1 MQQGAKLFTLGRSG
15 AGWESVGCI
24 GFRAMGRPILRGC
37 SDAKGGRSGEEE
49 LELRGRV
56 RSLGGAMKFVLALD
70 QGTTSSRT
78 ILFDETGKAVHS
90 AQREFTQHYPQP
102 GWVEHDADE
111 IWASQE
117 MTLAEVLSRSDRRSI
132 VGLGISNQR
141 ETTVVWDAA
150 SGEAVCNAIVWQDRR
165 TAEHCARL
173 KEAGREAEVTAR
185 TGLRLDPYFSAS
197 KVEWILDHVEGARDK
212 AEAGRLRFGTIDSWL
227 VWKLTGG
234 AVHVTDVSNA
244 SRTNLFNIHSL
255 DWDDALLEIFRV
267 PRSMLPGVVD
277 SSAVVGEWGGIPIAG
292 MAGDQQAA
300 LFGQACFDPGMAKN
314 TYGTGCFLLMN
325 TGGEAV
331 SSRNGLLTTVA
342 WRIGGEVS
350 YALEGSVF
358 IGGAL
363 CQWFRDEIQMVSS
376 APELDELAATVP
388 DSGGCVV
395 VPAFTGLGAPH
406 WDPYARGAVFGL
418 TRGTSRAHLCRAS
431 LEAVALQSVELLECM
446 EKDSGVELVELR
458 VDGGAARSNLL
469 MQIQSDFLQ
478 RRVVRPSNIE
488 TTALGAAA
496 LAGLATGVWKDQG
509 EFRERWGVD
518 RRFEPVEGDHAG
530 IRARWDR
537 AVERVKGWEG

>member
-1 MQQGAKLFTLGRSG
+1 MANSAGGGSPEGTLRPAEGKLVLGG
-15 AGWESVGCI
+15 
-24 GFRAMGRPILRGC
+24 
-37 SDAKGGRSGEEE
+37 K
-49 LELRGRV
+49 V
-56 RSLGGAMKFVLALD
+56 RSLGEVMQSVLALD

-78 ILFDETGKAVHS
+78 ILFDEIGKVTHS
-90 AQREFTQHYPQP
+90 AQRGFPQHYPAS
-102 GWVEHDADE
+102 GWVEHDPEE
-111 IWASQE
+111 IWAAQKATLE
-117 MTLAEVLSRSDRRSI
+117 EVMTRAGGGSI
-132 VGLGISNQR
+132 AGLGISKQR
-141 ETTVVWDAA
+141 ETTLVWDVE
-150 SGEAVCNAIVWQDRR
+150 SGKAVCNAIVWQDRR
-165 TAEHCARL
+165 TAERCLRL
-173 KEAGREAEVTAR
+173 KEEGREVEVMAK

-197 KVEWILDHVEGARDK
+197 KVEWILDHVEGARVK
-212 AEAGRLRFGTIDSWL
+212 AEAGQLRFGTIDSWL
-227 VWKLTGG
+227 VWKLTEG

-255 DWDDALLEIFRV
+255 DWDDGLLEIFRV
-267 PRSMLPGVVD
+267 PRTILPRVVD
-277 SSAVVGEWGGIPIAG
+277 SSEVVGEWGGIPIAG

-325 TGGEAV
+325 TGSEAV

-431 LEAVALQSVELLECM
+431 LEALALQSVELLECM

-458 VDGGAARSNLL
+458 VDGGAARSNVL

-478 RRVVRPSNIE
+478 RQVVRPSNIE
-488 TTALGAAA
+488 TTAFGAAA
-496 LAGLATGVWKDQG
+496 LAGLATGVWKDQA

-518 RRFEPVEGDHAG
+518 RRFEPVGGDHAE

-537 AVERVKGWEG
+537 AVERTKGWES

>member
-1 MQQGAKLFTLGRSG
+1 MEGELVLGG
-15 AGWESVGCI
+15 
-24 GFRAMGRPILRGC
+24 
-37 SDAKGGRSGEEE
+37 K
-49 LELRGRV
+49 V
-56 RSLGGAMKFVLALD
+56 RSLGEVMQSVLALD

-90 AQREFTQHYPQP
+90 GQREFPQHFPAS
-102 GWVEHDADE
+102 GWVEHDPEE
-111 IWASQE
+111 IWASQKATLE
-117 MTLAEVLSRSDRRSI
+117 EVMTRADRGS
-132 VGLGISNQR
+132 VAGLGISNQR
-141 ETTVVWDAA
+141 ETTVVWDAE
-150 SGEAVCNAIVWQDRR
+150 SGKAVCNAIVWQDRR
-165 TAEHCARL
+165 TAERCLRL
-173 KEAGREAEVTAR
+173 KEEGREVEVTAK

-197 KVEWILDHVEGARDK
+197 KVEWILDHVEGAREK
-212 AEAGRLRFGTIDSWL
+212 AEAGQLRFGTIDSWL
-227 VWKLTGG
+227 VWKLTEG

-244 SRTNLFNIHSL
+244 SRTSLFNIHNL
-255 DWDDALLEIFRV
+255 TWDEELLEIFRV
-267 PRSMLPGVVD
+267 PRSILPRVVD
-277 SSAVVGEWGGIPIAG
+277 SSAVVGEWNGIPIAG

-300 LFGQACFDPGMAKN
+300 LFGQGCFDPGMAKN

-331 SSRNGLLTTVA
+331 TSRNGLLTTVG
-342 WRIGGEVS
+342 WRVGGEVN

-358 IGGAL
+358 IGGAV
-363 CQWFRDEIQMVSS
+363 CQWLRDEIQMVSS

-406 WDPYARGAVFGL
+406 WDPNARGAVFGL

-458 VDGGAARSNLL
+458 VDGGAARSDLL

-478 RRVVRPSNIE
+478 REVVRPCNIE

-496 LAGLATGVWKDQG
+496 LAGLATGVWSDRG
-509 EFRERWGVD
+509 EISERWGVD
-518 RRFEPVEGDHAG
+518 RRFEPAGGDHAG
-530 IRARWDR
+530 IRARWNR